1 MASLAAR
8 KDTGRLVL
16 TPCKANAM
24 TEPTSLPHPVTLSA
38 EDARQLEQLRVHRR
52 AHRLQLPPKAQ
63 VLQTHLHRPPL
74 TRGQRLADLVAATIG
89 SWRFILLQSSAIA
102 LWITGNV
109 LSGSSAWDPYPFIL
123 LNLLLSFQ
131 AAYTAPAIM
140 MSQNRQSELDR
151 RHAQNDY
158 EINVKAELEIELLH
172 EKIDLMKDKELL
184 SLTEAVRDLTAQV
197 QLLSGRAR

>member
-1 MASLAAR
+1 MDAFHTVAQGALAMSNTTAPSESPMTQANTTR
-8 KDTGRLVL
+8 VDQAQLAVL
-16 TPCKANAM
+16 R
-24 TEPTSLPHPVTLSA
+24 E
-38 EDARQLEQLRVHRR
+38 HRR
-52 AHRLQLPPKAQ
+52 AHRQNVALALQASSAEHPQ
-63 VLQTHLHRPPL
+63 VAPTL
-74 TRGQRLADLVAATIG
+74 TRGQRLADGVAATIG
-89 SWRFILLQSSAIA
+89 SWRFIVIQSSAIV

-109 LSGSSAWDPYPFIL
+109 WVGAGAWDPYPFIL

-172 EKIDLMKDKELL
+172 EKIDILKERELL
-184 SLTEAVRDLTAQV
+184 ALTEAVRHLSAQ
-197 QLLSGRAR
+197 LETLSKRVH